1 VILAVLLVC
10 DAGFGCAF
18 FTLQLLF
25 SPLIRLFFVVFVVL
39 LLQEMVQDH
48 QDKRALV
55 TPEIIQQYMA
65 VRELEF

>member
-1 VILAVLLVC
+1 MCTAGLAIH
-10 DAGFGCAF
+10 F
-18 FTLQLLF
+18 FTLQITDLVAY
-25 SPLIRLFFVVFVVL
+25 SFVLRCLVVL

>member
-1 VILAVLLVC
+1 M
-10 DAGFGCAF
+10 AF